1 MRDNNGC
8 GGCAGLLAVI
18 LLIGLIGWI
27 LGLAFYLAGFAV
39 IGAGFYFAYQQL
51 RGITTDS
58 KHRAEIE
65 AAQAQ
70 IAELA
75 NESAND
81 LRGMLFEIQNVIGTR
96 GIGTKHEQA
105 LYEGTSN
112 LHAIAQ
118 DVEAVIRQLEIA
130 PDAEMQ
136 LVAVVRA
143 ERLRAQVREE
153 VFGRGT

>member
-8 GGCAGLLAVI
+8 GGCAGLFAVI
-18 LLIGLIGWI
+18 LLIGFIGWI

-39 IGAGFYFAYQQL
+39 IGAGFYFAYKQL

-58 KHRAEIE
+58 KRRAEIE
-65 AAQAQ
+65 AAQQQ

-75 NESAND
+75 NESASD
-81 LRGMLFEIQNVIGTR
+81 LRGMLFEIQNVIDTR

-112 LHAIAQ
+112 LDAIER

-130 PDAEMQ
+130 PDTEMQ

-143 ERLRAQVREE
+143 ERLRARVREE
-153 VFGRGT
+153 LFGHRP